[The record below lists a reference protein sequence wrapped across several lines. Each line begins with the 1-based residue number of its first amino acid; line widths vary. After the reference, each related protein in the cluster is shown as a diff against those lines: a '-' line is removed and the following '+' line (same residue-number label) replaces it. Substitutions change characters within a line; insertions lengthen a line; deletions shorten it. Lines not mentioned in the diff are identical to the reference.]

1 MKKLLFIAVSLACT
15 FICQAQKKS
24 VDISTDPSGNPLYY
38 SASAPNSDEGLAVTI
53 DKSTKW
59 IEYRNAIP
67 NQPLTNYVFMEGAK
81 KIGLSMFIPKDSVQS
96 YRYSIIENDK
106 HWLVSNAT
114 PNIISKSF
122 HFQNRVH
129 IDLGTFNIESRKLTI
144 ETYKLTERN
153 KVSTVTIYNKPIKP
167 ATLSLTT
174 FYVTNKKGQEGVEM
188 KNMKDGFKFKIDD
201 TLHVNSIF
209 LSIKPSD
216 LTFIYHVY
224 LKELSS
230 GKIVPLLNNW
240 IYGYL
245 TNNQEAYPYI
255 LIDATYFKNPG
266 NYEIIILPKLSSG
279 FNARSFP
286 AKATTIRFTVL
297 KSASVFSQ
305 KEMFVWGTIMII
317 IVGSIAGLI
326 IYFIKKNNQQKLL
339 REQQQKD
346 FAQMQLS
353 AVRSQLNPHFMFNA
367 LSGIQ
372 NLMNKNDVD
381 QANRYLTKFSRL
393 TRSVL
398 KNTDLISLAEEKV
411 LLDDYLQMEQLRF
424 NFEYDI
430 ELDPQFN
437 PDNIEIPAMLLQPFV
452 ENAVKHGVAGLGDK
466 GYINIRM
473 IKQDNSI
480 LIYIT
485 DNGKGFDA
493 TKKNNGLG
501 LSLSKKRIALL
512 NSIYKSSPIVLDIKS
527 DEGNTTISI
536 TLNYWL

>member
-1 MKKLLFIAVSLACT
+1 MKKLLFIAISLACT
-15 FICQAQKKS
+15 FICQAQKKP

-174 FYVTNKKGQEGVEM
+174 FYVTNKKGQRGVEM
-188 KNMKDGFKFKIDD
+188 KNMKDGFKFKVDD
-201 TLHVNSIF
+201 TLHVNSIL

-245 TNNQEAYPYI
+245 INNHETSPYT

-279 FNARSFP
+279 FNAGSFP

-297 KSASVFSQ
+297 KSASIFSQ
-305 KEMFVWGTIMII
+305 KEMFVWSTIMII

-393 TRSVL
+393 TRNIL
-398 KNTDLISLAEEKV
+398 KNTDLISLNDEKA

-430 ELDPQFN
+430 ELDPQLN
-437 PDNIEIPAMLLQPFV
+437 PDNIEIPAMLLQPFI

-466 GYINIRM
+466 GYINIRI
-473 IKQDNSI
+473 IKQDSS
-480 LIYIT
+480 LLTYIT

-493 TKKNNGLG
+493 TEKNNGLG

-512 NSIYKSSPIVLDIKS
+512 NSIYKSSPIVLDINS
-527 DEGNTTISI
+527 NNRNTTITI
-536 TLNYWL
+536 TLTQWL